1 MGILRNALVHLAWG
15 GLFASSVVGQVL
27 PVAAQQA
34 SIENRQS
41 SAAPTVPGERDQD
54 LPDSPGATLARAQAP
69 ALRQNTSGQS
79 SPPQNASAQS
89 TASPSEQSQA
99 APQRPV
105 GTAVAETPI
114 SSGVAASEPA
124 GVAIAP
130 AKQRRARTIIIK
142 TGAIIGAAVALGVV
156 IGLTEATP
164 SKPPGAH

>member
-1 MGILRNALVHLAWG
+1 MGVLRNALVHVAWG
-15 GLFASSVVGQVL
+15 GLLASSFVGQAL

-34 SIENRQS
+34 SMENRRS
-41 SAAPTVPGERDQD
+41 SAAPTVPGQKEQD

-69 ALRQNTSGQS
+69 ALAQNTSGQS
-79 SPPQNASAQS
+79 SPGQNASAQS
-89 TASPSEQSQA
+89 TPSRSEPSQA
-99 APQRPV
+99 APQTPV
-105 GTAVAETPI
+105 GTAVAETPMA
-114 SSGVAASEPA
+114 SGVAASEPA

-130 AKQRRARTIIIK
+130 AKQRRARTIILK

>member
-1 MGILRNALVHLAWG
+1 MGVWRSALVHAAWG
-15 GLFASSVVGQVL
+15 GLLASSLAGQAL
-27 PVAAQQA
+27 PLAGQQA

-41 SAAPTVPGERDQD
+41 SPARTVPGETDED
-54 LPDSPGATLARAQAP
+54 LPDSPGANLARAQAP
-69 ALRQNTSGQS
+69 ALRQNASGQS
-79 SPPQNASAQS
+79 SPAQNPSAQP
-89 TASPSEQSQA
+89 APSPSAQNQA
-99 APQRPV
+99 APQTPV

-156 IGLTEATP
+156 IGLTEATS